1 MHYNDKLR
9 LRLSTTVFP
18 CSLPQNQVST
28 GFALGPH
35 GNFTHDQTVILKQ
48 VYDRITQKDCVD
60 FVNGI
65 LAENKV
71 SKDLNE
77 LWKLTNKAVLNRWNG
92 NLTAQDLGISAG
104 EVKDIQTGFAG
115 NKAERNK
122 AERGQAFDSSI
133 LLDDLTARRI
143 ECRAHGQEGT
153 H

>member
-1 MHYNDKLR
+1 M
-9 LRLSTTVFP
+9 
-18 CSLPQNQVST
+18 
-28 GFALGPH
+28 
-35 GNFTHDQTVILKQ
+35 ILKQ

-115 NKAERNK
+115 NKAERSRK
-122 AERGQAFDSSI
+122 GSGLRFFDS
-133 LLDDLTARRI
+133 A
-143 ECRAHGQEGT
+143 
-153 H
+153 

>member
-1 MHYNDKLR
+1 MQLQR
-9 LRLSTTVFP
+9 QASATTEYDRFA

-122 AERGQAFDSSI
+122 AERGQIKQKGVRPSI
-133 LLDDLTARRI
+133 LRFCLTTSPRD
-143 ECRAHGQEGT
+143 G
-153 H
+153 